1 MVVEAHDPQAF
12 GPADASD
19 TVTSQHASPKG
30 IWSEEFRPCWYLVSI
45 PGVMIVGTLI
55 VVGVRKLARNYLIKN
70 TNPDDPPAVVVED
83 FETGQVSHRTSISM
97 ASQPSMAVN
106 LARRISVAPLDA
118 IGHLGQNQNLD
129 QDENLLEKYSLPS
142 RPAKAFNAC
151 RRTSCI
157 EL

>member
-1 MVVEAHDPQAF
+1 MGGETFKQGV
-12 GPADASD
+12 
-19 TVTSQHASPKG
+19 QHT
-30 IWSEEFRPCWYLVSI
+30 RYLTPLS
-45 PGVMIVGTLI
+45 T
-55 VVGVRKLARNYLIKN
+55 
-70 TNPDDPPAVVVED
+70 TPDDPPAVVVED